1 MSDRH
6 ADMQS
11 PGEAPV
17 GHICPIGGTTPIP
30 RSLERD
36 RLGSAG
42 EEKRTVCKMQAG
54 CLHF

>member
-11 PGEAPV
+11 PGEALV
-17 GHICPIGGTTPIP
+17 GHICPIGATTPIP